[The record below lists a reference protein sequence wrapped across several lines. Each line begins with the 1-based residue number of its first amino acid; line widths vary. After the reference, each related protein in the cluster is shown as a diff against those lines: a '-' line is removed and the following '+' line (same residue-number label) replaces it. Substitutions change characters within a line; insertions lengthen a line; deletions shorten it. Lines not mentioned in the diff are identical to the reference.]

1 MQWPNFLRNFM
12 PGTKPGKKPARRDD
26 SAFAG
31 TFGNGAPGGFAGAH
45 ISRLTASLASWSAGI
60 NADNDAALPIL
71 RARARQLAANNEYGK
86 RFLTLVANNVV
97 GRNNPQLQVRAYKDG
112 PVATTAVQRVLDKP
126 ANDAVEIAWV
136 RWGKTCDITGK
147 HKSLPSFC
155 RMVAKAAARDGEALI
170 RKVRRRDLPF
180 GFALQALEADRLDDA
195 LNQTLN
201 NGNTIRQGVEI
212 DSTGRAIAYWI
223 KPSHPG
229 ENYGVRSTV
238 AERVL
243 AQDVIHLFM
252 PERAEQVRGV
262 TWFHAVILR
271 NATIGRFEDAAVI
284 AAEIGASKVAA
295 IHKADDAP
303 RTAGDVLGDG
313 RSSNGLAH
321 INVEPGEMFELPPGY
336 SLSSW
341 NPDYPHANFESFL
354 KTCLRGLGTGY
365 DVAAHNLTGDMTDVN
380 YSSAR
385 IAELAERE
393 CWMALQDWFIN
404 SFVLPV
410 YEDWLAIALLRG
422 DITFEQSG
430 KALPPEKF
438 DKFFTASRFQGRR
451 WAWVDPAKEMEANQL
466 ALNMRITSRTRI
478 AAERGEDLDD
488 ILDELQQEEKM
499 LADRNLNPPVA
510 PAAPAAPQP
519 PPTDNSKSDEYHA
532 NAAAH
537 RELLGALAKSMQTP
551 PTITVTPHITLGETR
566 IDAHF
571 AAAPAPSVEI
581 HNDIHEREQPAPVVT
596 VSPVVNVAAP
606 EVTVEVEAIMP
617 AQTEVAITSLP
628 ARQTTS
634 QVQRDNDGN
643 ITNTQQIET
652 DL

>member
-1 MQWPNFLRNFM
+1 MQLPAFLRNLL
-12 PGTKPGKKPARRDD
+12 PGKKPARRDD
-26 SAFAG
+26 SAYSA
-31 TFGNGAPGGFAGAH
+31 TFGNGAPGGFAGASV
-45 ISRLTASLASWSAGI
+45 SRLTASLANWSAGI
-60 NADNDAALPIL
+60 NADNDAALTIM

-86 RFLTLVANNVV
+86 RFLSLVANNVV

-112 PVATTAVQRVLDKP
+112 PSGAATPATAVQRVLDKP
-126 ANDAVEIAWV
+126 ANDAVEIGWA

-147 HKSLPSFC
+147 HKSFPAFC
-155 RMVAKAAARDGEALI
+155 RMIAKAAARDGEALV

-180 GFALQALEADRLDDA
+180 GFALQALEADRLDEG
-195 LNQTLN
+195 LNQTLS
-201 NGNTIRQGVEI
+201 NGNTVRQGVEV
-212 DSTGRAIAYWI
+212 DVTGRAIAYWI

-229 ENYGVRSTV
+229 ESYGVRSTV

-252 PERAEQVRGV
+252 PERAEQVRGI

-295 IHKADDAP
+295 IQRAEESAGN
-303 RTAGDVLGDG
+303 AGDILGDSKST
-313 RSSNGLAH
+313 RGLAQVS
-321 INVEPGEMFELPPGY
+321 VEPGEMFELPPGY
-336 SLSSW
+336 TLSSW
-341 NPDYPHANFESFL
+341 NPEYPHANFESFL
-354 KTCLRGLGTGY
+354 KTCLRGLGVGY

-404 SFVLPV
+404 SFVMLV
-410 YEDWLAIALLRG
+410 YEDWLALALLRG

-438 DKFFTASRFQGRR
+438 DKFFNASRFQGRR

-466 ALNMRITSRTRI
+466 ALSMRITSRTRI

-488 ILDELQQEEKM
+488 ILDELQQEEAM
-499 LADRNLNPPVA
+499 LAARKLTPP
-510 PAAPAAPQP
+510 PAAAPQP
-519 PPTDNSKSDEYHA
+519 PAPPPEGSKAAEQQA
-532 NAAAH
+532 NDAAH
-537 RELLGALAKSMQTP
+537 RELLTALARSMQTP
-551 PTITVTPHITLGETR
+551 PSITVNPHVTLGETR

-581 HNDIHEREQPAPVVT
+581 RNEIHEREQSAPVVNL
-596 VSPVVNVAAP
+596 SPTFNVAAP

-617 AQTEVAITSLP
+617 AQSEVVIKALP
-628 ARQTTS
+628 ARSTTS
-634 QVQRDNDGN
+634 SVERDKDGN
-643 ITNTQQIET
+643 IVSTTQIES
-652 DL
+652 DV